1 MRFLAKS
8 LLILGL
14 LAAMPM
20 ASSAWAQQEPPAR
33 VGRVAVVAGE
43 LGFHGPGETSWSK
56 ASLNYPVAAGESF
69 WTDPKSRAEL
79 RIGSRS
85 IAMNGNTEVAV
96 AKLDQQVMQ
105 LALRQGRLSVH
116 VRTLLESESIEVDLP
131 KGAVWILEPGIY
143 DIDAGGPDQP
153 ERVAVFEGSARFVGG
168 SLDVAVKAGDRA
180 VITGGQTLTASIEK
194 AGQDDFTAWCRANDY
209 DHRRLAAPYHVSPQ
223 MTGYEALDEYGSWR
237 TVGHYGS
244 VWFPRSVPVGWIPYR
259 DGYWSWVEPWGWN
272 WIDVQPWGFAPFHY
286 GRWAYVDGLWGW
298 APGDFVPYPVYAPA
312 LVGWVDDPA
321 TIVTAAVAG
330 ALTGWFPLGP
340 GEPYWPWYSNDSRY
354 IAALNTGIVG
364 DPRNLGARP
373 SGDPA
378 SANLNFAN
386 RRFATVVPQQTFA
399 AAQPIGRSALPIADP
414 KAQHAR
420 VTAQAP
426 PAPAGAAGSKG
437 AGHAAAAAG
446 PGGPGG
452 HALAGAAAG
461 AAIAGK
467 AAAAGAHAAN
477 MAAPRI
483 GRGGHIAAP
492 QTARGASHRAAPR
505 MAHATPHIAAPRMA
519 RGAPHIAAPRVARSA
534 PHVAA
539 PRFAGP
545 RGPVAHVGG
554 GGPKGGGPAFHLGGG
569 GGPHGGGGGAP
580 HGGGGGGPKGGGGG
594 GPHGGG
600 SGGGGKGKH

>member
-8 LLILGL
+8 LLVLGL
-14 LAAMPM
+14 LAAAP
-20 ASSAWAQQEPPAR
+20 AFAQQEPPAR

-56 ASLNYPVAAGESF
+56 ASLNYPAAAGESF

-85 IAMNGNTEVAV
+85 IAMNGNTEIDVT
-96 AKLDQQVMQ
+96 KLDQQIMQ
-105 LALRQGRLSVH
+105 LALKQGRINVR

-143 DIDAGGPDQP
+143 DIDAGGGDQP
-153 ERVAVFEGSARFVGG
+153 ERVAVFEGSARIVGG

-180 VITGGQTLTASIEK
+180 VISGAQTLTAAIEK
-194 AGQDDFTAWCRANDY
+194 ASQDDFTAWCRSNDY
-209 DHRRLAAPYHVSPQ
+209 DQRRLASPYHVSPQ

-298 APGDFVPYPVYAPA
+298 APGDYAAYPVYAPG
-312 LVGWVDDPA
+312 LVGWVSDPA

-340 GEPYWPWYSNDSRY
+340 GEPYWPWYTNDSRY
-354 IAALNTGIVG
+354 ITAVNTGIVA

-373 SGDPA
+373 GGDPA

-399 AAQPIGRSALPIADP
+399 AAQPIGRSALPTADP

-426 PAPAGAAGSKG
+426 AAPAGAAGSKG
-437 AGHAAAAAG
+437 AGHAAAVTGA
-446 PGGPGG
+446 GG

-461 AAIAGK
+461 VAAGK
-467 AAAAGAHAAN
+467 AAAAGAHVIGGRAAAGAGALHAAGPRAGGAHAAHVAAPRLGHGGPH

-483 GRGGHIAAP
+483 AHAASHMAAP
-492 QTARGASHRAAPR
+492 HAARMAAPR
-505 MAHATPHIAAPRMA
+505 GAA
-519 RGAPHIAAPRVARSA
+519 
-534 PHVAA
+534 
-539 PRFAGP
+539 
-545 RGPVAHVGG
+545 AHVGG

-569 GGPHGGGGGAP
+569 GGAPHGGGGPKG
-580 HGGGGGGPKGGGGG
+580 GGGGGGPKGGGGG
-594 GPHGGG
+594 G
-600 SGGGGKGKH
+600 GGKGKH

>member
-1 MRFLAKS
+1 MHFLAKS
-8 LLILGL
+8 LFALGFL
-14 LAAMPM
+14 AAAMP
-20 ASSAWAQQEPPAR
+20 ALAQQEPPAR

-43 LGFHGPGETSWSK
+43 LGFHGPGETNWSK
-56 ASLNYPVAAGESF
+56 ASPNYPVASGESF

-85 IAMNGNTEVAV
+85 IAMNGNTELAM

-105 LALRQGRLSVH
+105 LALKQGRINLH
-116 VRTLLESESIEVDLP
+116 VRTLLESESVEVDLP

-143 DIDAGGPDQP
+143 DIDAGGGDQP
-153 ERVAVFEGSARFVGG
+153 ERIAVFEGSARFVGG

-180 VITGGQTLTASIEK
+180 VVSGAQTLTAAVEK
-194 AGQDDFTAWCRANDY
+194 ANQDDFTAWCRSNDY
-209 DHRRLAAPYHVSPQ
+209 DQRRLASPYHVSPQ

-312 LVGWVDDPA
+312 LVGWVSDPA
-321 TIVTAAVAG
+321 TIVTAAAVG

-340 GEPYWPWYSNDSRY
+340 GEAYWPWYSNDSRY
-354 IAALNTGIVG
+354 IAAVNTGIVG

-373 SGDPA
+373 GGDPA

-426 PAPAGAAGSKG
+426 GAPAGAPGSKG
-437 AGHAAAAAG
+437 AGHAAAGSPTSAG
-446 PGGPGG
+446 GGHGAGAGG
-452 HALAGAAAG
+452 HAAMGAAAG
-461 AAIAGK
+461 AAIGAK
-467 AAAAGAHAAN
+467 AATAGMRGGGAAAHVGAGHG
-477 MAAPRI
+477 APRTV
-483 GRGGHIAAP
+483 GGAAAMHAGP
-492 QTARGASHRAAPR
+492 AHVAGPR
-505 MAHATPHIAAPRMA
+505 TA
-519 RGAPHIAAPRVARSA
+519 RGAPHIAAPRIAHAAPHIAA
-534 PHVAA
+534 PHVARMAA
-539 PRFAGP
+539 PRSSAP
-545 RGPVAHVGG
+545 RGPVGHVGG

-569 GGPHGGGGGAP
+569 GAPHG
-580 HGGGGGGPKGGGGG
+580 GGGGGGPKGGGGG
-594 GPHGGG
+594 GPKGGG
-600 SGGGGKGKH
+600 GGGGGKGKH

>member
-8 LLILGL
+8 LLVLGL
-14 LAAMPM
+14 LAAAP
-20 ASSAWAQQEPPAR
+20 ALAQQEPPAR

-43 LGFHGPGETSWSK
+43 LGFHGPGETAWSK
-56 ASLNYPVAAGESF
+56 ASLNYPAATGESF

-85 IAMNGNTEVAV
+85 IAMNGNTELAI
-96 AKLDQQVMQ
+96 AKLDQQIMQ
-105 LALRQGRLSVH
+105 LALKQGRINVR
-116 VRTLLESESIEVDLP
+116 VRTLLESESIEIDLP

-143 DIDAGGPDQP
+143 DIDAGGGDQP

-180 VITGGQTLTASIEK
+180 VISGAQTLTAAVEK
-194 AGQDDFTAWCRANDY
+194 ASQDDFTAWCRSNDY
-209 DHRRLAAPYHVSPQ
+209 DQRRLASPYHVSPQ

-298 APGDFVPYPVYAPA
+298 TPGDYANYPVYAPG
-312 LVGWVDDPA
+312 LVGWISDPA
-321 TIVTAAVAG
+321 TIVTAAAVG

-340 GEPYWPWYSNDSRY
+340 GEPYWPWYTNDSRY
-354 IAALNTGIVG
+354 ITAVNTGIVA

-373 SGDPA
+373 GGDPA

-426 PAPAGAAGSKG
+426 GAPAGAAGSKG
-437 AGHAAAAAG
+437 AGHAAATSAG
-446 PGGPGG
+446 GGG
-452 HALAGAAAG
+452 HAGAAAG
-461 AAIAGK
+461 AAAGVAIGAK
-467 AAAAGAHAAN
+467 AAAAGLRGGGAPAHVGAGHGAPRASGGAAALRAGAPH

-483 GRGGHIAAP
+483 
-492 QTARGASHRAAPR
+492 
-505 MAHATPHIAAPRMA
+505 AHAGPAHVA
-519 RGAPHIAAPRVARSA
+519 GPRVARGVPHMAA
-534 PHVAA
+534 PHAARTAA
-539 PRFAGP
+539 PRFSAS
-545 RGPVAHVGG
+545 RGAVAHVGG

-569 GGPHGGGGGAP
+569 GAP

-594 GPHGGG
+594 GAPHGGG
-600 SGGGGKGKH
+600 GGGGGKGKH

>member
-1 MRFLAKS
+1 MRFRMIS
-8 LLILGL
+8 LMVAAL
-14 LAAMPM
+14 LAAAPM

-153 ERVAVFEGSARFVGG
+153 ERVAVLEGSARFVGG
-168 SLDVAVKAGDRA
+168 SLDVAVKASDRA

-378 SANLNFAN
+378 SANLNFAKDRKSTRLN
-386 RRFATVVPQQTFA
+386 SSHPSISYAVFCLKKKNTLDFLQFSFNPS
-399 AAQPIGRSALPIADP
+399 PSALLLQLYGIPILSFSFIFLCTP
-414 KAQHAR
+414 
-420 VTAQAP
+420 
-426 PAPAGAAGSKG
+426 
-437 AGHAAAAAG
+437 
-446 PGGPGG
+446 
-452 HALAGAAAG
+452 LL
-461 AAIAGK
+461 
-467 AAAAGAHAAN
+467 
-477 MAAPRI
+477 M
-483 GRGGHIAAP
+483 
-492 QTARGASHRAAPR
+492 SHRALS
-505 MAHATPHIAAPRMA
+505 
-519 RGAPHIAAPRVARSA
+519 RSLF
-534 PHVAA
+534 PFFQ
-539 PRFAGP
+539 PSLF
-545 RGPVAHVGG
+545 
-554 GGPKGGGPAFHLGGG
+554 L
-569 GGPHGGGGGAP
+569 
-580 HGGGGGGPKGGGGG
+580 
-594 GPHGGG
+594 
-600 SGGGGKGKH
+600 

>member
-1 MRFLAKS
+1 MRFRMIS
-8 LLILGL
+8 LMVAAL
-14 LAAMPM
+14 LAAAPM

-105 LALRQGRLSVH
+105 LALKQGRLSVH
-116 VRTLLESESIEVDLP
+116 VRTLLESESIEIDLP
-131 KGAVWILEPGIY
+131 KGAVWVLEPGIY
-143 DIDAGGPDQP
+143 DIDAGPDQP
-153 ERVAVFEGSARFVGG
+153 ERIAVLEGSARFVGG

-180 VITGGQTLTASIEK
+180 VINGGQTLTASIEK

-437 AGHAAAAAG
+437 AGQAAAAA
-446 PGGPGG
+446 GPGG

-461 AAIAGK
+461 ATIAGK
-467 AAAAGAHAAN
+467 AATAGAHAAN

-483 GRGGHIAAP
+483 GRGGGHIAAA
-492 QTARGASHRAAPR
+492 QAARGASHMATPR
-505 MAHATPHIAAPRMA
+505 MPRATPHIAAPRMA
-519 RGAPHIAAPRVARSA
+519 RGAPHIAAPRMARSA

-569 GGPHGGGGGAP
+569 GGPHGGGGAAP
-580 HGGGGGGPKGGGGG
+580 HGAGGGPKGGGGG

-600 SGGGGKGKH
+600 GGGGGKGKH

>member
-1 MRFLAKS
+1 MRFRMIS
-8 LLILGL
+8 LMVAAL
-14 LAAMPM
+14 LAAAPM
-20 ASSAWAQQEPPAR
+20 ASPARAQQEPPAR

-105 LALRQGRLSVH
+105 LALKQGRLSVH
-116 VRTLLESESIEVDLP
+116 VRTLLESESIEIDLP
-131 KGAVWILEPGIY
+131 KGAVWVLEPGIY
-143 DIDAGGPDQP
+143 DIDAGPDQP
-153 ERVAVFEGSARFVGG
+153 ERIAVLEGSARFVGG

-180 VITGGQTLTASIEK
+180 VINGGQTLTASIEK

-426 PAPAGAAGSKG
+426 PAPAGAA
-437 AGHAAAAAG
+437 
-446 PGGPGG
+446 
-452 HALAGAAAG
+452 AGAT
-461 AAIAGK
+461 IAGK
-467 AAAAGAHAAN
+467 AATAGAHAAN

-483 GRGGHIAAP
+483 GRGGGHIAAA
-492 QTARGASHRAAPR
+492 QAARGASHMATPR
-505 MAHATPHIAAPRMA
+505 MPRATPHIAAPRIA
-519 RGAPHIAAPRVARSA
+519 RGAPHIAAPRMARSA
-534 PHVAA
+534 PH
-539 PRFAGP
+539 
-545 RGPVAHVGG
+545 
-554 GGPKGGGPAFHLGGG
+554 
-569 GGPHGGGGGAP
+569 
-580 HGGGGGGPKGGGGG
+580 
-594 GPHGGG
+594 
-600 SGGGGKGKH
+600 

>member
-1 MRFLAKS
+1 MRFRMIS
-8 LLILGL
+8 LMVAAL
-14 LAAMPM
+14 LAAAPM

-105 LALRQGRLSVH
+105 LALKQGRLSVH
-116 VRTLLESESIEVDLP
+116 VRTLLESESIEIDLP
-131 KGAVWILEPGIY
+131 KGAVWVLEPGIY
-143 DIDAGGPDQP
+143 DIDAGPDQP
-153 ERVAVFEGSARFVGG
+153 ERIAVLEGSARFVGG
-168 SLDVAVKAGDRA
+168 RLDVAVKAGDRA
-180 VITGGQTLTASIEK
+180 VINGGQTLTASIEK
-194 AGQDDFTAWCRANDY
+194 ASQDDFTAWCRANDY

-437 AGHAAAAAG
+437 AGQAAAAA
-446 PGGPGG
+446 GPGG

-461 AAIAGK
+461 ATIAGK
-467 AAAAGAHAAN
+467 AATAGAHAAN

-483 GRGGHIAAP
+483 GRGGGHIAAA
-492 QTARGASHRAAPR
+492 QAARGASHMATPR
-505 MAHATPHIAAPRMA
+505 MPRATPHIAAPRMA
-519 RGAPHIAAPRVARSA
+519 HAASHIATPRMARSA

-569 GGPHGGGGGAP
+569 GGPHGGGGAAP
-580 HGGGGGGPKGGGGG
+580 HGGGGGPKGGGGG

-600 SGGGGKGKH
+600 RGGKGKH

>member
-1 MRFLAKS
+1 MRFRMIS
-8 LLILGL
+8 LMVAAL
-14 LAAMPM
+14 LAAAPM

-85 IAMNGNTEVAV
+85 IAINGNTEVAV

-143 DIDAGGPDQP
+143 DIEAGGGDQP

-180 VITGGQTLTASIEK
+180 VISGGQTLTASIEK

-386 RRFATVVPQQTFA
+386 RRFATVVPQQTFV
-399 AAQPIGRSALPIADP
+399 AAQPIGRAALPIADP

-426 PAPAGAAGSKG
+426 PAPAGAAVSKG

-446 PGGPGG
+446 PGG

-461 AAIAGK
+461 AVIAGK
-467 AAAAGAHAAN
+467 AATAGAHAAP

-483 GRGGHIAAP
+483 ARGGHIAAP
-492 QTARGASHRAAPR
+492 QAARGASHMAAPR
-505 MAHATPHIAAPRMA
+505 MARATPHIAAPRIA
-519 RGAPHIAAPRVARSA
+519 RGAPHIAAPRMARSA

-569 GGPHGGGGGAP
+569 GGPHGGGGAAP

-600 SGGGGKGKH
+600 GGGKGKH